1 MATLTRMRRR
11 RSVRARVERAARG
24 EHVEGGAIERC
35 DRARACARGRR
46 ARRGVTTRRRRR
58 RQLRLRVHAFDARG
72 RGKK

>member
-58 RQLRLRVHAFDARG
+58 RQLRLRVRAFDARG